1 MKDLRI
7 SLILFIR
14 YIKSIF
20 TDDFISRRL
29 AHTLTP
35 FFGGEEL
42 KAGLTHNES
51 WLASKTTIRALP

>member
-35 FFGGEEL
+35 FFGGEL

>member
-1 MKDLRI
+1 MKELII
-7 SLILFIR
+7 SPVLCEK

-20 TDDFISRRL
+20 TDDLINRGL
-29 AHTLTP
+29 AHTMTP
-35 FFGGEEL
+35 FFGGEL